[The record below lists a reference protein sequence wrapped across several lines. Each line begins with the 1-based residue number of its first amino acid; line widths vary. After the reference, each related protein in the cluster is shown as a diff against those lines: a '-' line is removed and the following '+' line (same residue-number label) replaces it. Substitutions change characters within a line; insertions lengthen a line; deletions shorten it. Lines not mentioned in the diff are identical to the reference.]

1 MNPKV
6 PLPIPHHR
14 CRFGSRP
21 AVRTGPWTVER
32 GQSPPPCLSGGRR
45 STAMFPGLHVTDL
58 TPASGGAYTAN
69 REWCLSRG
77 ASVHPMPVSAFDYKH
92 QLKGSGAPQ
101 EFDLIL
107 CFGLCMGVFGAQDTV
122 AKHSSNSTVARQYR
136 FLGSAYH
143 QQIFNEALMGQ
154 SFSATH
160 VLCHVASQARAV
172 APCALNYPSWR
183 SRIYNPASGGRHLT
197 QLMGRE
203 LAASR
208 EPLVANVTGPGA
220 KLAATHTVTTRW
232 NEDQLD
238 VQSMVLTTLRS
249 GGAVLILGAGRMS
262 FFAHFGCRNACSRG
276 SPDSQADVRCR
287 SQGNKMF

>member
-6 PLPIPHHR
+6 PLPILHHR

-77 ASVHPMPVSAFDYKH
+77 VSVHPMPVSAFDYKH

-107 CFGLCMGVFGAQDTV
+107 CFGLCMGYSVPRILWQSIFQTPVWLGSTGSLGAPTTNRYSMRRLWV
-122 AKHSSNSTVARQYR
+122 RVSAPRMSSATWQARQGPLLLVHSITR
-136 FLGSAYH
+136 LGGVAY
-143 QQIFNEALMGQ
+143 
-154 SFSATH
+154 
-160 VLCHVASQARAV
+160 
-172 APCALNYPSWR
+172 
-183 SRIYNPASGGRHLT
+183 
-197 QLMGRE
+197 
-203 LAASR
+203 
-208 EPLVANVTGPGA
+208 
-220 KLAATHTVTTRW
+220 
-232 NEDQLD
+232 
-238 VQSMVLTTLRS
+238 TTLPLA
-249 GGAVLILGAGRMS
+249 GGT
-262 FFAHFGCRNACSRG
+262 
-276 SPDSQADVRCR
+276 
-287 SQGNKMF
+287 